1 MKKKEV
7 RSLWIG
13 FSVIMTI
20 FALTLC
26 LVGPAQSAPVPA
38 GTVVVGMSSLHE
50 ETFLPWNGG
59 AARKYYLDPIYEYLI
74 YLDPETRQATPGL
87 ATKWEMSKDG
97 MTWTFWIR
105 QGVQFHEGY
114 GELTSEDVKYS
125 LERLIDPKSVV
136 GPASTMR
143 RLVKKVE
150 APEKYKVVVN
160 LNMPDIEFD
169 FGYMSNGLCLQIVS
183 KKYLEAKGDE
193 TANAHPIGTGAFT
206 LVEHKKGVSVKLK
219 AIEGAE
225 KHWRVKPDFQNI
237 TFLVVP
243 EESTRIAM
251 LKTGEVDLVPINY
264 DSIDSLKA
272 SGLNVFSVKY
282 NWVPIIR
289 LGGLIKTDPK
299 RYNPNAPWADKR
311 VRQALNYAV
320 DKEAI
325 VKNIFRGEAKPAAS
339 DIPAR
344 EFFDVAAYP
353 YDPQK
358 AKQLLAAAGYP
369 NGFEITLKT
378 FTTTPGAQLPMIG
391 EAVGMYW
398 QAVGLKVKIEPT
410 EYPSLRQAWTGG
422 QGKANDYVWTHR
434 GLAFTNTASGM
445 QTVVIAK
452 SVFATYVTE
461 ETEAK
466 MLEVDKEVDVKKR
479 SALLKKFCEYLRD
492 EAAHVFLVF
501 ANEPYGASK
510 KLAKWPTLSEYATNI
525 DLITRSK

>member
-1 MKKKEV
+1 
-7 RSLWIG
+7 
-13 FSVIMTI
+13 
-20 FALTLC
+20 
-26 LVGPAQSAPVPA
+26 
-38 GTVVVGMSSLHE
+38 
-50 ETFLPWNGG
+50 
-59 AARKYYLDPIYEYLI
+59 
-74 YLDPETRQATPGL
+74 
-87 ATKWEMSKDG
+87 
-97 MTWTFWIR
+97 
-105 QGVQFHEGY
+105 
-114 GELTSEDVKYS
+114 
-125 LERLIDPKSVV
+125 
-136 GPASTMR
+136 
-143 RLVKKVE
+143 
-150 APEKYKVVVN
+150 
-160 LNMPDIEFD
+160 
-169 FGYMSNGLCLQIVS
+169 
-183 KKYLEAKGDE
+183 
-193 TANAHPIGTGAFT
+193 
-206 LVEHKKGVSVKLK
+206 
-219 AIEGAE
+219 
-225 KHWRVKPDFQNI
+225 
-237 TFLVVP
+237 VVP

-251 LKTGEVDLVPINY
+251 LKTGEVDLSPINY

-299 RYNPNAPWADKR
+299 RYNPNVPWADKR

-339 DIPAR
+339 DIPAK
-344 EFFDVAAYP
+344 EFLNVSAYP

-398 QAVGLKVKIEPT
+398 QAVGVKAKIEPT

-445 QTVVIAK
+445 QTVVVAK

-466 MLEVDKEVDVKKR
+466 MLEIDKELDVKKR
-479 SALLKKFCEYLRD
+479 SALLTKFCEHLRD
-492 EAAHVFLVF
+492 EGAHVFLVF

>member
-1 MKKKEV
+1 MEKK
-7 RSLWIG
+7 RLMSL
-13 FSVIMTI
+13 FTYFPLVATFLLLI
-20 FALTLC
+20 FVSGSTAA
-26 LVGPAQSAPVPA
+26 GPT
-38 GTVVVGMSSLHE
+38 GTVVIGMSSLHE

-150 APEKYKVVVN
+150 APEKYKVVVS
-160 LNMPDIEFD
+160 LNVPDIEFD
-169 FGYMSNGLCLQIVS
+169 LGYMSNGLCLQIVS

>member
-7 RSLWIG
+7 RNLCIG
-13 FSVIMTI
+13 FSFITI
-20 FALTLC
+20 LTLSLC
-26 LVGPAQSAPVPA
+26 LVGPASSAPVPT
-38 GTVVVGMSSLHE
+38 GTVVIGMSSLHE

-74 YLDPETRQATPGL
+74 YLDPETRQPTPGL

-97 MTWTFWIR
+97 KTWAFWIR

-143 RLVKKVE
+143 RLIKKVE

-160 LNMPDIEFD
+160 LNVPDIEFD
-169 FGYMSNGLCLQIVS
+169 LGYMSNGLCLQIVS
-183 KKYLEAKGDE
+183 KRYLETKGDE
-193 TANAHPIGTGAFT
+193 AANAHPIGTGSFT
-206 LVEHKKGVSVKLK
+206 LAEHKKGVSIKLK
-219 AIEGAE
+219 TIEGVE
-225 KHWRVKPDFQNI
+225 KHWRVKPDFQNT

-251 LKTGEVDLVPINY
+251 LQTGEVDLAPINY

-311 VRQALNYAV
+311 VRQAMNYAV

-325 VKNIFRGEAKPAAS
+325 VKNIFRGQAAPAAV

-344 EFFDVAAYP
+344 EWFEISAYP
-353 YDPQK
+353 YNPQK
-358 AKQLLAAAGYP
+358 AKQLLADAGYP

-410 EYPSLRQAWTGG
+410 EYPTLRQAWTGG
-422 QGKANDYVWTHR
+422 GGKANDYVWTHR
-434 GLAFTNTASGM
+434 GLAFTNTASGL
-445 QTVVIAK
+445 QTVIIAK

-461 ETEAK
+461 ETEVK
-466 MLEVDKEVDVKKR
+466 MLEIDKELDAKKR
-479 SALLKKFCEYLRD
+479 SLLIKKVGEYLRD

>member
-1 MKKKEV
+1 MKKKEL
-7 RSLWIG
+7 RKLCIG
-13 FSVIMTI
+13 FSVIMI
-20 FALTLC
+20 LALSLC
-26 LVGPAQSAPVPA
+26 VVGPAKAAPVPT
-38 GTVVVGMSSLHE
+38 GTVVIAMSSLHE

-59 AARKYYLDPIYEYLI
+59 GPRKYYLDPIYEYLI
-74 YLDPETRQATPGL
+74 YLDPETRQTKPGL
-87 ATKWEMSKDG
+87 AAKWEMSKDG
-97 MTWTFWIR
+97 KTWAFWIR

-114 GELTSEDVKYS
+114 GELTGDDVKYS
-125 LERLIDPKSVV
+125 LERLIDPKSIV
-136 GPASTMR
+136 GPSSSMR
-143 RLVKKVE
+143 RLIDKVE
-150 APEKYKVVVN
+150 APEKYKVVVT
-160 LNMPDIEFD
+160 LKVPDVEFYR
-169 FGYMSNGLCLQIVS
+169 GYMSNGLCLQIVS
-183 KKYLEAKGDE
+183 KKYLETKGDE
-193 TANAHPIGTGAFT
+193 AANAHPIGTGPFT
-206 LVEHKKGVSVKLK
+206 LAEHKKGVSIKLK
-219 AIEGAE
+219 TIEGVE

-243 EESTRIAM
+243 EESTRVAM
-251 LKTGEVDLVPINY
+251 LKTGEVDLAPISY
-264 DSIDSLKA
+264 DAIDSMKA

-299 RYNPNAPWADKR
+299 RYNPNVPWADKR
-311 VRQALNYAV
+311 VRQALNYAI

-325 VKNIFRGEAKPAAS
+325 VKNIFRGQATAAAS

-344 EFFDVAAYP
+344 EFLDVAAYP

-391 EAVGMYW
+391 EAVAMYW
-398 QAVGLKVKIEPT
+398 QAIGLNVKVVPT
-410 EYPSLRQAWTGG
+410 DWTSVRGAWTKGV
-422 QGKANDYVWTHR
+422 ANDYVWTHR
-434 GLAFTNTASGM
+434 GLAFTNTASGL
-445 QTVVIAK
+445 QTVVVAK
-452 SVFATYVTE
+452 SLFATYVTE

-466 MLEVDKEVDVKKR
+466 MLEIDKELDVKKR
-479 SALLKKFCEYLRD
+479 SVFIKKFGEFLRD
-492 EAAHVFLVF
+492 EGAHAFLVF

>member
-1 MKKKEV
+1 MKKKEL
-7 RSLWIG
+7 RKLCIG
-13 FSVIMTI
+13 FSVIMI
-20 FALTLC
+20 LTLSLC
-26 LVGPAQSAPVPA
+26 VVGPAKSAPVPT
-38 GTVVVGMSSLHE
+38 GTVVIAMSSLHE

-59 AARKYYLDPIYEYLI
+59 GPRKYYLDPIYEYLV
-74 YLDPETRQATPGL
+74 YLDPETRQPTPGL

-114 GELTSEDVKYS
+114 GELTAEDVKYS
-125 LERLIDPKSVV
+125 LERVADPKSIV
-136 GPASTMR
+136 GPSSTMR
-143 RLVKKVE
+143 RLIKKVE
-150 APEKYKVVVN
+150 APEKYKAVVT
-160 LNMPDIEFD
+160 LNVPDIEFD
-169 FGYMSNGLCLQIVS
+169 LGYMSNGLCLQIIS
-183 KKYLEAKGDE
+183 KKYLETKGDE
-193 TANAHPIGTGAFT
+193 AANAHPIGTGPFT
-206 LVEHKKGVSVKLK
+206 LAEHKKGVSIKLK
-219 AIEGAE
+219 TIEGVE

-243 EESTRIAM
+243 EESTRLAM
-251 LKTGEVDLVPINY
+251 LKTDEVDLAPISY
-264 DSIDSLKA
+264 DAIDSMKA

-299 RYNPNAPWADKR
+299 RYNPNVPWADKR
-311 VRQALNYAV
+311 VRLALNYAI

-325 VKNIFRGEAKPAAS
+325 VKNIFRGQAAPAAS

-344 EFFDVAAYP
+344 EFLDMSAYP

-358 AKQLLAAAGYP
+358 AKQLLADAGYP

-391 EAVGMYW
+391 EAVAMYW
-398 QAVGLKVKIEPT
+398 QAIGLKVKVVPT
-410 EYPSLRQAWTGG
+410 DWTSVRGAWTKGV
-422 QGKANDYVWTHR
+422 ANDYVWTHR
-434 GLAFTNTASGM
+434 GLAFTNTASGL
-445 QTVVIAK
+445 QTVVVAK
-452 SVFATYVTE
+452 SLFATYVTE

-466 MLEVDKEVDVKKR
+466 MLEIDKELDVKKR
-479 SALLKKFCEYLRD
+479 SVLIKKFGEFLRD
-492 EAAHVFLVF
+492 EGAHAFLVF